1 MVKLKHLVYN
11 VLPKKMKV
19 VFDRKNF
26 NRNKSN
32 FIKYETIELL
42 KATPRYTRGTIKF
55 DQKKIEYL
63 DSASLLFIYD
73 EIFNK
78 QIYNFKT
85 VSQTPIIIDAGANIG
100 MSLIYFKMKFPNAK
114 ITAFEPDE
122 EVFNVLKNNVASF
135 EFKEVELV
143 KKGLWKEVTVLTFNS
158 EGADAGRISDKN
170 ENGKVIKIET
180 SLLSNYLKSNTIDLL
195 KIDIEGAEFEV
206 LNECKAYL
214 KNVNNIFIEYHSF
227 SGQEQFLPELLG
239 VLKSAGFRLNINA
252 PGLTSMSPFMKLNE
266 YNGMDM
272 QLNIYGMR
280 KINAD
285 L

>member
-1 MVKLKHLVYN
+1 
-11 VLPKKMKV
+11 
-19 VFDRKNF
+19 
-26 NRNKSN
+26 
-32 FIKYETIELL
+32 
-42 KATPRYTRGTIKF
+42 
-55 DQKKIEYL
+55 
-63 DSASLLFIYD
+63 
-73 EIFNK
+73 
-78 QIYNFKT
+78 
-85 VSQTPIIIDAGANIG
+85 
-100 MSLIYFKMKFPNAK
+100 
-114 ITAFEPDE
+114 
-122 EVFNVLKNNVASF
+122 
-135 EFKEVELV
+135 VELV

-158 EGADAGRISDKN
+158 EGAYAGRISDKN

-206 LNECKAYL
+206 LNECKDYL

>member
-42 KATPRYTRGTIKF
+42 KATPRYNRGTIKF

-85 VSQTPIIIDAGANIG
+85 DSQTPIIIDAGANIG
-100 MSLIYFKMKFPNAK
+100 MSVIYFKMKFPNAK

-206 LNECKAYL
+206 LNECKDYL

>member
-11 VLPKKMKV
+11 ALPKKMKV

-42 KATPRYTRGTIKF
+42 KTTPRYTKGTIKF
-55 DQKKIEYL
+55 DQKKIEYI

-85 VSQTPIIIDAGANIG
+85 DSKTPVIIDAGANIG
-100 MSLIYFKMKFPNAK
+100 MSVIYFKMKFPNAK

-158 EGADAGRISDKN
+158 EGADAGRISDKK

-227 SGQEQFLPELLG
+227 TGQEQVLPELLG
-239 VLKSAGFRLNINA
+239 ILKSAGFRLNINA
-252 PGLTSMSPFMKLNE
+252 PGLTSMSPFIKLNE

-285 L
+285 K